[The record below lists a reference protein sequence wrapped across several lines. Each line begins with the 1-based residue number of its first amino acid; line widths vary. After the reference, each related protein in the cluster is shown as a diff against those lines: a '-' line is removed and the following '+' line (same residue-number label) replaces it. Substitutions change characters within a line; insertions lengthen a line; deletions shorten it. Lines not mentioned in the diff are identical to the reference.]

1 MQQQQK
7 GNKEA
12 SRVILASGSPRRKA
26 LLEQMGI
33 EPDVQVMGIDESP
46 LPGEEA
52 QRYVSR
58 VSTHKAQAA
67 AELVGASA
75 AHGRYIIAA
84 DTAVVCA
91 GTVLGKPADFTEA
104 TSFWR
109 RLSGT
114 QHTVLTQVALWH
126 AGTISGVLS
135 QSTVAFGEI
144 PEENFARYWASG
156 EPLDKAGGYAIQG
169 QAAAWVER
177 IEGSYTGIM
186 GLPLFETRALLLAAG
201 LKGLL

>member
-7 GNKEA
+7 GNSEV

-26 LLEQMGI
+26 LLGQMGI
-33 EPDVQVMGIDESP
+33 EPEVQVMGIDETP

-52 QRYVSR
+52 QRYVCR
-58 VSTHKAQAA
+58 LATEKARAA
-67 AELVGASA
+67 AELIGASA
-75 AHGRYIIAA
+75 AHERYIIAA

-91 GTVLGKPADFTEA
+91 GAVLGKPADFAEA

-109 RLSGT
+109 RLSDS
-114 QHTVLTQVALWH
+114 QHTVLTYVALWH
-126 AGTISGVLS
+126 AGSVSGALS
-135 QSTVAFGEI
+135 RSTVTFGKI
-144 PEENFARYWASG
+144 PEENFTRYWASG